1 MSVARLALMQ
11 QASGIV
17 SFPIPPR
24 VELAAYFARARRIW
38 SERADLRRLY
48 GSIDSLEF
56 WAWLAW
62 HGAEEDPELARAELP
77 QPPSHLLERVCGAGC
92 TLETFRRGGIVDW
105 RRIATCLRSAGFDFL
120 DASVLEFGCGCGRLL
135 RHFARFSTRC
145 RFTGVDIDAEAVAW
159 VRANLPFA
167 EVERSKPLPPLAF
180 AAASFDATYSF
191 SVFTHLPR
199 EAQSVWLAELA
210 RVLRSGGLAVLTVHG
225 QRAIAR
231 WLSGDVASTTP
242 DAKTLRRDL
251 PRLEREGF
259 LFYPFGAL
267 DSVHD
272 ANERYWDS
280 MDRSLYGNVFLTRAH
295 IAREWLHQ
303 FELVAYE
310 EAPDDWQDY
319 VVLRRR

>member
-1 MSVARLALMQ
+1 MHHASRLLT
-11 QASGIV
+11 
-17 SFPIPPR
+17 FPVPPR
-24 VELAAYFARARRIW
+24 DELAAYFAHARRIW
-38 SERADLRRLY
+38 DERADLRRLY

-62 HGAEEDPELARAELP
+62 HGVEEDPELARSELP
-77 QPPSHLLERVCGAGC
+77 QPPAHLLERVCGAGC

-105 RRIATCLRSAGFDFL
+105 RRIATCLRDAGFDFL

-145 RFTGVDIDAEAVAW
+145 LFTGVDIDADAVAW

-167 EVERSKPLPPLAF
+167 EAQSSNPLPPLSF
-180 AAASFDATYSF
+180 PAASFDATYSF

-199 EAQSVWLAELA
+199 EAQRLWLAELA
-210 RVLRSGGLAVLTVHG
+210 RVLRPGGIAVLTVHG
-225 QRAIAR
+225 RRAIAR
-231 WLSGDVASTTP
+231 WLSGDVVSTTP
-242 DAKTLRRDL
+242 DAKALRRDL

-259 LFYPFGAL
+259 LFYPFGTL
-267 DSVHD
+267 DSVHG
-272 ANERYWDS
+272 ANERYWED

-295 IAREWLHQ
+295 IEREWLRE
-303 FELVAYE
+303 FELVAHL